1 MKLKEKIKNFTSN
14 IKFLKKYNYDV
25 NKVVGIKGEEA
36 YILYADKKLLRIYRD
51 SLKSTPLLNTYI
63 PIENAIF
70 YNFEIDKNIL
80 EKIELDKFIE
90 TKVYEETGI
99 DETEKYVIKYKI
111 VDLLKD
117 ERKVMVETVIVS
129 QTFIENH
136 FEQILN
142 KIGYIDYVS
151 FPAFSYKSLY
161 EEKILT
167 LANDMFV
174 VILDDK
180 IFVTFY
186 SQGKIVKIVTIS
198 GGLDKIYE
206 KISKLNIANF
216 DIVVF
221 QKLLKQKGVDQSKYN
236 SKEFVVYNELIKEFN
251 IFAGIIEDQIK
262 KLIDIYN
269 IDNIDRLFITT
280 KYGNVEGLNTYFSK
294 YINIDTFDFEF
305 YENYNLDRLPIDPLL
320 FLGML
325 ETHYAY
331 KYNDFTYNFSLFL
344 REPTFFYRPSGQFV
358 LSVSVAT
365 VIFAAAPLYL
375 YIDGLVYNH
384 KNNVLNSHINKLNKE
399 ISALI
404 VEKKGLDDKKKSIET
419 VIKKLSRNIKEDK
432 KLINEVYKFKYSY
445 IPKSQELTDIT
456 LFINKNKVYIK
467 NLSYKGNE
475 FIFNVFADKDSDI
488 ANLIN
493 DLTNNGFNVY
503 TGGIVLKNKKYISEI
518 RIKE

>member
-36 YILYADKKLLRIYRD
+36 YILYANKKLLRIYRD

-117 ERKVMVETVIVS
+117 EKRVMVETVIVS

-236 SKEFVVYNELIKEFN
+236 SKEFVVCNELIK
-251 IFAGIIEDQIK
+251 DC
-262 KLIDIYN
+262 
-269 IDNIDRLFITT
+269 
-280 KYGNVEGLNTYFSK
+280 
-294 YINIDTFDFEF
+294 
-305 YENYNLDRLPIDPLL
+305 LL
-320 FLGML
+320 Y
-325 ETHYAY
+325 T
-331 KYNDFTYNFSLFL
+331 S
-344 REPTFFYRPSGQFV
+344 PS
-358 LSVSVAT
+358 
-365 VIFAAAPLYL
+365 P
-375 YIDGLVYNH
+375 
-384 KNNVLNSHINKLNKE
+384 
-399 ISALI
+399 
-404 VEKKGLDDKKKSIET
+404 
-419 VIKKLSRNIKEDK
+419 R
-432 KLINEVYKFKYSY
+432 
-445 IPKSQELTDIT
+445 
-456 LFINKNKVYIK
+456 
-467 NLSYKGNE
+467 
-475 FIFNVFADKDSDI
+475 DS
-488 ANLIN
+488 
-493 DLTNNGFNVY
+493 
-503 TGGIVLKNKKYISEI
+503 
-518 RIKE
+518 